1 MSQLVRLGSSPFT
14 IEDSHT
20 LEEIKA
26 AAEENRLEDILES
39 AEILFEHYKAIT
51 IKPSALSSIMNG
63 NPLFEQGVLQGFDGL
78 NMDEYLRIY
87 GEDGFI
93 GIGIVCYEE
102 DKRRLYIK
110 VKNIFF

>member
-1 MSQLVRLGSSPFT
+1 
-14 IEDSHT
+14 
-20 LEEIKA
+20 
-26 AAEENRLEDILES
+26 
-39 AEILFEHYKAIT
+39 
-51 IKPSALSSIMNG
+51 MNG